1 MNRTDVVSDEYE
13 HCGAVTLFQNLTQGL
28 LSRRR
33 EVLALVKDFS
43 TTADAHALLS
53 TYALE
58 GTDEV
63 DTALVRGVGDAVVAG
78 VEEMRPVVEFD
89 VRFGVKQFK
98 KIKFS
103 LADRGENNYPVLVGK
118 EFLTRTKHSVNVAR
132 TFTLFESNLDERF
145 SKQMAQIP
153 T

>member
-1 MNRTDVVSDEYE
+1 M
-13 HCGAVTLFQNLTQGL
+13 LFR
-28 LSRRR
+28 S
-33 EVLALVKDFS
+33 
-43 TTADAHALLS
+43 
-53 TYALE
+53 
-58 GTDEV
+58 
-63 DTALVRGVGDAVVAG
+63 VGAG

-89 VRFGVKQFK
+89 VGFGVKQFK

-132 TFTLFESNLDERF
+132 TFTLFESNLDKRF
-145 SKQMAQIP
+145 SQRMAEIP